1 MPIDIGAGIARNRR
15 KPLYAR
21 SAIKTGKNAKR
32 GRRRSIFVHV
42 ATNIVYPIVLRKTA
56 EAE

>member
-32 GRRRSIFVHV
+32 GRRRSIFVHI
-42 ATNIVYPIVLRKTA
+42 ATNIVCPIVFR
-56 EAE
+56 